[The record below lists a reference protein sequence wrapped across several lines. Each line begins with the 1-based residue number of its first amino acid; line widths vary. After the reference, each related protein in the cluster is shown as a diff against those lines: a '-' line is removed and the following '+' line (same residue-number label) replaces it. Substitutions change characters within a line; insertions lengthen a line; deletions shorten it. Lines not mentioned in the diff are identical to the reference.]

1 MVGNC
6 FYFLSYQVSNSLL
19 PSPACLPRLNLKF
32 LCLFYLPVNL
42 VSNASSLGKPEVPH
56 LPSSASGEATQTF
69 GQHIANRHL
78 ASLKVTDRFSTLN
91 SELVPDP
98 ISRSQFIGKRQMAAS
113 CLHPRGTLGPVPKS
127 TLHRSS
133 KATVPAKPLF
143 HCPASLSF
151 ASGLIMV
158 SCLNCPSFL
167 NILLTMRT
175 GVFFLCAYICT
186 SCIQRSGEGVRFP
199 GTELQMDVR
208 CRMKC

>member
-133 KATVPAKPLF
+133 KATVPAKPSV
-143 HCPASLSF
+143 SLSCVIVLCKWLDYGF
-151 ASGLIMV
+151 LSQLSIFFKYITNYAYRCFFSL
-158 SCLNCPSFL
+158 CLYLHFMY
-167 NILLTMRT
+167 T
-175 GVFFLCAYICT
+175 
-186 SCIQRSGEGVRFP
+186 EVRR
-199 GTELQMDVR
+199 R
-208 CRMKC
+208 CQIPWN